1 MKISQ
6 MSINSKDNKNTSEQQ
21 HTIIAHTISIYILY
35 TYLNAFL
42 KQLYNTY
49 QHIHKQ
55 QQKHLTLL

>member
-6 MSINSKDNKNTSEQQ
+6 MSINSKDNKKTEQQ
-21 HTIIAHTISIYILY
+21 HTTITHTISMYILY

-55 QQKHLTLL
+55 